1 MQNKKQYT
9 KLKETYIKRQ
19 EEYEKVIKEIR
30 EKDKVYVEYENPKCN
45 DAKSSNIQAQEVEDT
60 FDEAAIMGWKI
71 EDREKAI
78 NQIGTIMNQVNLMTK
93 EMALNTEEAEGK
105 LEHILENTRSVKK
118 NTKGALEEIEITAAS
133 RSK

>member
-1 MQNKKQYT
+1 
-9 KLKETYIKRQ
+9 
-19 EEYEKVIKEIR
+19 
-30 EKDKVYVEYENPKCN
+30 
-45 DAKSSNIQAQEVEDT
+45 VEDT